1 MNLHIGVGTG
11 VMGEVWVGVIA
22 PSLPDFKDT
31 KAGVCLFNE
40 EALG

>member
-1 MNLHIGVGTG
+1 
-11 VMGEVWVGVIA
+11 MGEVWVGVIA

-31 KAGVCLFNE
+31 KAGVSLFNE